1 MRGFLLEL
9 DMTPVFRI
17 VADGS
22 DITRMINDRLLLL
35 RTSDKPGM
43 ESDEFELRIDDRDS
57 AVTLPSRGASIEIYL
72 GYAGSTLS
80 REGRYVVDEVEVS
93 GPPDTLVIRGK
104 ASDMRGSGKTTRSGS
119 WEGDTLA
126 TIVSAVARRNG
137 WEPACTVATIVPRA
151 DQLGESDFNFITRLA
166 RQHDCTAKVAD
177 GKLIVMPRQGGVT
190 ASGKTLGVVTINKTD
205 VSRYSFRLGDRSTHK
220 AVSTKYQDKATGKLA
235 VVNLNNDDA
244 PDGLP
249 PVHTDRHIHPN
260 KTAAE
265 QAAKARL
272 AAFNRSTAGVRL
284 EMPGRSDLFAERMI
298 NAQGFKDGLD
308 GEYLVDSRE
317 QVFTQSG
324 WSTTIE
330 CNAGKKGKAKVKG
343 KKPEKTLKIVQLYPE
358 NPHPR
363 PALCGLFRKGNLCR
377 LPSNN
382 SCRSSPTPAQL
393 PAFLCRYST
402 PRWGITRSSGR
413 SA

>member
-1 MRGFLLEL
+1 
-9 DMTPVFRI
+9 MTPMFCI

-43 ESDEFELRIDDRDS
+43 ESDEFELRIDDRDG
-57 AVTLPSRGASIEIYL
+57 AVTLPARGASIEIFL

-80 REGRYVVDEVEVS
+80 REGRYVVDDIEVS
-93 GPPDTLVIRGK
+93 GPPATLVIRGK

-119 WEGDTLA
+119 WEGDSLA
-126 TIVSAVARRNG
+126 TIVSTIARRNG
-137 WEPACTVATIVPRA
+137 WEPACKVATIVPRA
-151 DQLGESDFNFITRLA
+151 DQLGESDFNFVTRLA
-166 RQHDCTAKVAD
+166 KQHDCTAKVAD

-190 ASGKTLGVVTINKTD
+190 ASGKTLDLVTITKAD
-205 VSRYSFRLGDRSTHK
+205 VSRYSFQLGDRSNHK
-220 AVSTKYQDKATGKLA
+220 TVKTKYQDKATGKLK
-235 VVNLNNDDA
+235 VISLDNDDS

-272 AAFNRSTAGVRL
+272 SAFNRSTASVRL

-298 NAQGFKDGLD
+298 SAQGFKDGLD

-330 CNAGKKGKAKVKG
+330 CNGGKKGKAKAKG
-343 KKPEKTLKIVQLYPE
+343 KKPEKTLKVVQL
-358 NPHPR
+358 
-363 PALCGLFRKGNLCR
+363 
-377 LPSNN
+377 N
-382 SCRSSPTPAQL
+382 SD
-393 PAFLCRYST
+393 
-402 PRWGITRSSGR
+402 
-413 SA
+413 